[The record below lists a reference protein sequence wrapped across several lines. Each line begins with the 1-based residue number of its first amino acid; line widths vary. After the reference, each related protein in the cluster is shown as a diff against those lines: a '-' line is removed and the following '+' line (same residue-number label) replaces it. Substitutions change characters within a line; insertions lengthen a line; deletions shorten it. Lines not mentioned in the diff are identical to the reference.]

1 MGVSDW
7 GRRKNMG
14 KVLPRYTKRIAFINL
29 PHILAECEEK
39 RQAAPLVIVS
49 ALSPKGV
56 VLDYSKAFEN
66 EDLKSTAP
74 KVIRGVFLKDIEP
87 LAAGTRV
94 VPVDYGSLEDAHERI
109 IRFLQE
115 YSPSVEARKEGEY
128 YLDLTGTRRI
138 FGREIDTCGN
148 ILVRLKRDLG
158 FTAHAGIGSNLLI
171 GHLASAVVPEGVV
184 YDISIHA
191 EREFIAPLSVRLL
204 AGYEPGP
211 GHEPEPL
218 SGTLSE
224 LAGGT
229 VDDLVSNYSIR
240 RMGDLL
246 AFSKED
252 LLVMFGRE
260 GGRLYACSRGES
272 RSHLLGGAGR
282 ADGRKTLR
290 KEIAIS
296 SERNDDR
303 GVRRWF
309 FTLVLDLCGELREGR
324 VFPTRFGLDVVYQDD
339 YRYTR
344 NGRLVTPSFFEGAV
358 YRELLPCLDRALK
371 RRTCVKKLI
380 LSFSHFVAPSLQL
393 SLFKDASR
401 MSRLAG
407 AFDLIT
413 ERFGKGTIRYGV

>member
-1 MGVSDW
+1 MGVSDR

-14 KVLPRYTKRIAFINL
+14 KMLQRYTKRIAFINL

-39 RQAAPLVIVS
+39 RQAAPLVVVS

-66 EDLKSTAP
+66 EALKSTAP
-74 KVIRGVFLKDIEP
+74 KVIRGAFLKDIEP

-94 VPVDYGSLEDAHERI
+94 VPADYGSLEDAHERI
-109 IRFLQE
+109 VRFLQE

-138 FGREIDTCGN
+138 FGREIDTCGR
-148 ILVRLKRDLG
+148 ILVQLKRELG

-171 GHLASAVVPEGVV
+171 GRLASAVVPEGVV
-184 YDISIHA
+184 YDIFVHA

-204 AGYEPGP
+204 EGYEPG
-211 GHEPEPL
+211 PL

-240 RMGDLL
+240 RMEDLL

-260 GGRLYACSRGES
+260 GGCLYACSRGES
-272 RSHLLGGAGR
+272 RSHLLRGAGR
-282 ADGRKTLR
+282 AGGKPTLR

-324 VFPTRFGLDVVYQDD
+324 VFPTRFGLDVVYQDE

-344 NGRLVTPSFFEGAV
+344 NGRIVTPSFFEGAV

-380 LSFSHFVAPSLQL
+380 LSFSHFVSPSLQL

-413 ERFGKGTIRYGV
+413 ERFGKGTIRYGA